1 MNSTETF
8 VKQRLPNFLRE
19 VERKEIGKDVEELN
33 IYEKTLIYYYSVEGY
48 DQLNEDLR
56 DGKDNEYAEHLNR
69 ALEKLPDYQGIVFRG
84 SPLEVWDIGV
94 YRKAYSDDTEV
105 TELAFMSCS
114 ISMPVAQQFSKGS
127 TIFRIISKT
136 GKAIGQLSFY
146 TSEKEIL
153 FSSNCTF
160 KVLDIDDSGNLTIIT
175 LREI

>member
-8 VKQRLPNFLRE
+8 VKQRLPDFLRE

-56 DGKDNEYAEHLNR
+56 DGKGNEYAEHLNH
-69 ALEKLPDYQGIVFRG
+69 ALEKLPDYEGIVFRG
-84 SPLEVWDIGV
+84 SPLDVWEIDV
-94 YRKAYSDDTEV
+94 YRKAYSHDTEV

-114 ISMPVAQQFSKGS
+114 ISVYVAQQFSKGKV
-127 TIFRIISKT
+127 IFSIASKT
-136 GKAIGQLSFY
+136 GKQVQQLSFHGY
-146 TSEKEIL
+146 EKEVL
-153 FSSNCTF
+153 FQSQCRF
-160 KVLDIDDSGNLTIIT
+160 KVVEIHDTDNMTTIY